1 MRGTQL
7 LGPISLF
14 FIISILRIE
23 HQKKHDSKK
32 VQEKIIV
39 LIFRFK
45 SLVIIKENKIRTA
58 LHSPYFVEYES
69 RMTYRI
75 RTPSALRTITELMT
89 SSGMMP

>member
-45 SLVIIKENKIRTA
+45 SLVIIK
-58 LHSPYFVEYES
+58 
-69 RMTYRI
+69 
-75 RTPSALRTITELMT
+75 
-89 SSGMMP
+89 

>member
-1 MRGTQL
+1 MI
-7 LGPISLF
+7 PK
-14 FIISILRIE
+14 RI
-23 HQKKHDSKK
+23 
-32 VQEKIIV
+32 QEKIIV

-45 SLVIIKENKIRTA
+45 SLVIINKIRTA

>member
-7 LGPISLF
+7 LGPISMF

-32 VQEKIIV
+32 DTRKNHRADFPIQIACY
-39 LIFRFK
+39 
-45 SLVIIKENKIRTA
+45 NKIRTA

-89 SSGMMP
+89 SFGTFP